1 MHLGLFNLMTNREQD
16 KPTREVYADMREQV
30 LLAEA
35 CGFEIAWFAEH
46 HFSNYGLCPS
56 PLTMATY
63 MAGQTSRIKLGPAVI
78 VAPLYEPLRM
88 LEDLAVLDQ
97 ISDGRLVVGLG
108 CGYQPQEFQTFGL
121 DLDEAR
127 DRFVECMDIV
137 GQFFESEPLS
147 YEGKYLTIPETY
159 FGVRPLQKSP
169 DTYIAGLLRDSAT
182 QQHMALKGYVSV
194 NTAGAIPMETAI
206 ENRGRVEESYRAA
219 GLDPATM
226 PLAFQQYV
234 HITDDHNE
242 ALEAADNVRFIRRV
256 VAAARSGYI
265 ELDGAWLHEQ
275 VAENEMTLEDMLPTT
290 YIGSADEVAERMI
303 AQLERLRPTHLSCH
317 MSIGG
322 IPAKGVL
329 RSIERFTSE
338 VLPQV
343 ERHFGGLDKVAG
355 NAQVAATAAE

>member
-1 MHLGLFNLMTNREQD
+1 MHLGLFNLMTKRDRE
-16 KPTREVYADMREQV
+16 KPTREVYVEMREQV
-30 LLAEA
+30 QLAEE

-46 HFSNYGLCPS
+46 HFSNYGMCPS

-108 CGYQPQEFQTFGL
+108 CGYQRHEFHKFGL

-127 DRFVECMDIV
+127 DRFVEYLDVV

-147 YEGKYLTIPETY
+147 YDGKFLKIPETY
-159 FGVRPLQKSP
+159 FSVRPLQRSP
-169 DTYIAGLLRDSAT
+169 ETYVAGLVRDSVT
-182 QQHMALKGYVSV
+182 QQHMAQRGYVSV
-194 NTAGAIPMETAI
+194 NTAGAVPMATAI
-206 ENRGRVEESYRAA
+206 ANRGGVEEVYRSV
-219 GLDPATM
+219 GLDPVTM
-226 PLAFQQYV
+226 PLAIQQYV

-256 VAAARSGYI
+256 VAAMRGGYV
-265 ELDGAWLHEQ
+265 ELDGSWLHEQ
-275 VAENEMTLEDMLPTT
+275 VAEDESTLEEMLPTT
-290 YIGSADEVAERMI
+290 YIGSPDEVAERMI
-303 AQLERLRPTHLSCH
+303 LQLERLRPSHLSCH
-317 MSIGG
+317 MAIGG
-322 IPAKGVL
+322 VPAKSVM
-329 RSIERFTSE
+329 RTIERFTAE

-343 ERHFGGLDKVAG
+343 ERHFGGLDRVGGESQAG
-355 NAQVAATAAE
+355 ATAAE

>member
-1 MHLGLFNLMTNREQD
+1 MHLGLFNLMSNRSPD

-30 LLAEA
+30 QLAEE

-63 MAGQTSRIKLGPAVI
+63 MAGQSSRIKLGPAVI

-108 CGYQPQEFQTFGL
+108 CGYQRHEFQKFGL
-121 DLDEAR
+121 DLDESR
-127 DRFVECMDIV
+127 DRFVEYLDVV
-137 GQFFESEPLS
+137 GQFFESVPLS
-147 YEGKYLTIPETY
+147 YDGKYLKIPETY
-159 FGVRPLQKSP
+159 FSVRPLQKNP
-169 DTYIAGLLRDSAT
+169 DTYVAGLLRDSAT

-194 NTAGAIPMETAI
+194 NTAGAIPMENAI
-206 ENRGRVEESYRAA
+206 ENRGRVEEAYRAA

-256 VAAARSGYI
+256 VAAMRGDYV
-265 ELDGAWLHEQ
+265 ELDDGWLSEQ
-275 VAENEMTLEDMLPTT
+275 EAADEMTLEDMLPTT
-290 YIGSADEVAERMI
+290 YIGSPNEVAERMI
-303 AQLERLRPTHLSCH
+303 VQLERLRPSHLSCH

-322 IPAKGVL
+322 IPAKGVM
-329 RSIERFTSE
+329 RTIERFTAE

-343 ERHFGGLDKVAG
+343 ERHFGGLDSVRG
-355 NAQVAATAAE
+355 EAQAVATAAE